1 MTVIRTWT
9 VRPQFGRFDDTLAM
23 LTEVAKIVE
32 RHHGTEMLLTEAGA
46 AGANSGSLVL
56 SCEFPDFTTYGT
68 FVDEMKADG
77 EVDAYMRRARAAD
90 APYAL
95 VSALVAAEVPLDR
108 TSTREGRGTVLFT
121 YTGRSHPGR
130 FDDTKRLACEAFDLI
145 ERHGATR
152 CRLLQIGPGGELS
165 GTLVAISEFDDMHAY
180 GAATDAFNA
189 DPPGMQLLARLD
201 APGSPTEFLSS
212 SLYTRIPLL

>member
-1 MTVIRTWT
+1 MTIIRTWT

-46 AGANSGSLVL
+46 AGSNAGSLVL
-56 SCEFPDFTTYGT
+56 SCEFPDFSTYGT

-95 VSALVAAEVPLDR
+95 VSALLASEVPLDR
-108 TSTREGRGTVLFT
+108 TSPRDERGSVLFA
-121 YTGRSHPGR
+121 YSGRSHPGR
-130 FDDTKRLACEAFDLI
+130 FDDTRHLAAEAFDLI

-152 CRLLQIGPGGELS
+152 CRLVQIGPGGELS
-165 GTLVAISEFDDMHAY
+165 GLLVAITEFEDMHAY

-189 DPPGMQLLARLD
+189 DPAGMQLLARLD
-201 APGSPTEFLSS
+201 TPHSPIQFLSS
-212 SLYTRIPLL
+212 SLYTRVPLL